1 MKPNIFLIL
10 FVLLLLPFGT
20 CAADVGPGQ
29 SPLANLAQ
37 PSSPSGL
44 PPLLGSLLPSQG
56 NPSQGNPSQGNPSQG
71 NPSQGN
77 PSQGNP
83 SQGNPSQSNPYY
95 QANAHSNVFG
105 ASMFV
110 GSFASQSGGLFN
122 PAYLIQIGDNIN
134 VTFWGGFE
142 FTATLAVDPQ
152 GNIFLPKVGPVHVL
166 GTSNQQLQHT
176 VEVAVGKMFRAN
188 VFSYASLAAA
198 QPVRIFVG
206 GAVNQP
212 GLYNGTS
219 MDSILHYI
227 DLAGG
232 INPAIGSFLDVEIK
246 RNEVVRSDLNL
257 YDFLLNG
264 RIPLIQLSD
273 GDIIFVGQRQ
283 STVLV
288 NGLAVNSKQFE
299 FAGPAIRLAD
309 LISMA
314 KIQPNVTNVRVL
326 RNAGNTTNVDYYPIG
341 QVNDVMVANGDQVVF
356 TADQKPGTITV
367 RVQGETLSPQEYVL
381 PHGAK
386 LGDVMSRIQYSDLS
400 DRDSLQLFR
409 LSVQVR
415 QANML
420 AQSLKSLEATVLSAS
435 TASTGEAPLRAED
448 AALVLQWI
456 DRAHQIQPTGQVY
469 IASSDQ
475 RDSLPLE
482 DGDVLNVPTRDNL
495 VLVSGEVL
503 FPNAVAFKAGLD
515 SDIYIKESGGYTQ
528 SADKSRIVIAHL
540 DGSFDDGNK
549 SGSNIR
555 SGDQILV
562 LPKVDIKSRQLAMD
576 LSTIIYQVAVAA
588 KVAVGL

>member
-20 CAADVGPGQ
+20 YAADVGPGQ
-29 SPLANLAQ
+29 SPLGNLAQ
-37 PSSPSGL
+37 PTSSPNSL
-44 PPLLGSLLPSQG
+44 PPFLGTLLNQPTQG
-56 NPSQGNPSQGNPSQG
+56 NNQPPQGNNQPPQGNNQPPQG
-71 NPSQGN
+71 NLSPIN
-77 PSQGNP
+77 A
-83 SQGNPSQSNPYY
+83 YY
-95 QANAHSNVFG
+95 QANSNSSVFG

-122 PAYLIQIGDNIN
+122 PAYLIQVGDNIN

-142 FTATLAVDPQ
+142 FTATLTVDPQ
-152 GNIFLPKVGPVHVL
+152 GNIFLPKVGPVRVL

-176 VEVAVGKMFRAN
+176 VEVVVGKMFRAN
-188 VFSYASLAAA
+188 VFCYATLAAA

-206 GAVNQP
+206 GSVNQP

-246 RNEVVRSDLNL
+246 RNEVVRSKVNL

-273 GDIIFVGQRQ
+273 GDVIFVGQRQ
-283 STVLV
+283 STTVV
-288 NGLAVNSKQFE
+288 SGLAVNTSRFE
-299 FAGPAIRLAD
+299 FSGFTIRLTD
-309 LISMA
+309 LIKMA
-314 KIQPNVTNVRVL
+314 QIQPTVTNVRVL
-326 RNAGNTTNVDYYPIG
+326 RNTGHTTNIDYYPID

-367 RVQGETLSPQEYVL
+367 LVQGETLSPQEYVL

-386 LGDVMSRIQYSDLS
+386 LGDVMNKIQYSDLS
-400 DRDSLQLFR
+400 DKDDLQLFR
-409 LSVQVR
+409 LSVQAQ
-415 QANML
+415 QANMM
-420 AQSLKSLEATVLSAS
+420 ARALKSLEATVLSAS
-435 TASTGEAPLRAED
+435 TASSGEAPLRAED

-482 DGDVLNVPTRDNL
+482 DGDVLNVPTKNNL

-503 FPNAVAFKAGLD
+503 FPNAVAFKASLN
-515 SDIYIKESGGYTQ
+515 SEAYIKESGGYTQ

-549 SGSNIR
+549 SGSKVR

-562 LPKVDIKSRQLAMD
+562 LPKVDIKSRQLALD